1 MPTYEPLYVDGK
13 RDKARRYVN
22 PSTGEIISR
31 RQYIKIS
38 EGVSPESKAYA
49 RYLAGKAPKY
59 EPLYINGKRDKAR
72 RFVNPSTG
80 EIISRRQHIKI
91 TEGASPESKA
101 YARYLA
107 GKAPKGIT
115 ATKYEQRLKR
125 KAEKRA
131 EELITE
137 PTIKEKWGW
146 KEVPKEPRGYYQ
158 LQGRYKFRNTRTG
171 EFASATGYS
180 TATKRKRQGKELQIL
195 REQAINH
202 GKAQLDGYEWVL
214 VGIEY
219 EVWLKW

>member
-1 MPTYEPLYVDGK
+1 MTDYVPLYVGGK

-31 RQYIKIS
+31 RQYIKIT

-49 RYLAGKAPKY
+49 RYLAG
-59 EPLYINGKRDKAR
+59 L
-72 RFVNPSTG
+72 
-80 EIISRRQHIKI
+80 
-91 TEGASPESKA
+91 
-101 YARYLA
+101 
-107 GKAPKGIT
+107 APKGIT

-125 KAEKRA
+125 KARLRAQQIAPKEK
-131 EELITE
+131 
-137 PTIKEKWGW
+137 TIKEKWGW

-180 TATKRKRQGKELQIL
+180 TATKRKRRGKELQIL

-202 GKAQLDGYEWVL
+202 AMGRLGDVQSGAFSSGEWVL
-214 VGIEY
+214 EAIEH

>member
-1 MPTYEPLYVDGK
+1 MTNYVPLYVGGK

-31 RQYIKIS
+31 RQYIKIT

-49 RYLAGKAPKY
+49 RYLAG
-59 EPLYINGKRDKAR
+59 L
-72 RFVNPSTG
+72 
-80 EIISRRQHIKI
+80 
-91 TEGASPESKA
+91 
-101 YARYLA
+101 
-107 GKAPKGIT
+107 APKGIT
-115 ATKYEQRLKR
+115 ARKYEQRLKR
-125 KAEKRA
+125 RVEKI
-131 EELITE
+131 EPKE

-180 TATKRKRQGKELQIL
+180 TATSRKRRGKELQIL

-202 GKAQLDGYEWVL
+202 AMGRLGDVQSGAFSSGEWVW
-214 VGIEY
+214 VAIEH